1 MVTALTWLKIRQQQ
15 MLADGKIKPE
25 DVKVA
30 KVKTLPNGIAIKSK
44 DDPEAP
50 LYFIKTMTEC
60 ETLFTAEELEL
71 FNDSKKKKREEN
83 RNKAKER
90 KKAEKLMN
98 PNFMPLGPSPKPKDD
113 NPAKAGDPATA
124 AATQAERIGQLNIN
138 ADMA

>member
-1 MVTALTWLKIRQQQ
+1 MELSLWIRGDRVVPSIQNVR
-15 MLADGKIKPE
+15 A
-25 DVKVA
+25 
-30 KVKTLPNGIAIKSK
+30 S
-44 DDPEAP
+44 
-50 LYFIKTMTEC
+50 
-60 ETLFTAEELEL
+60 AEELEL

-138 ADMA
+138 ADKA